1 MAGELYLSGLTGTN
15 FDGGAIVD
23 QLIRLKSLPIQKL
36 QQEKALVQ
44 AKLTSI
50 GNLSKGLGDFL
61 SLFENLK
68 LDDLFKGKGA
78 SVSDSSVLSVS
89 VTEDAPTVDF
99 SVSVN
104 KLAQGE
110 IRVSD
115 GGLTDLSSTFSSSG
129 TLIITYDTGSG
140 TEHFNVDYSST
151 DTLRDLV
158 NRINASQSRVNAS
171 VYFDG
176 SRYRLMLSEKDVG
189 ASTAE
194 TDVIQ
199 VSGLP
204 SELGSGL
211 STVQSAQNAEIVIGS
226 GSPITSPSNTFKD
239 VIGGI
244 TIEVKKVGNS
254 NVSVRESYSKVSNF
268 LNNFAKNYNATVDLV
283 DSLTVG
289 EKALFRGDYA
299 ISRVKTGM
307 ADRLD
312 PLVRLGLI
320 NYDDNG
326 KISINTDR
334 LSNLLTTD
342 PKSVRKAIE
351 DTVSSYRGYLEAQK
365 GFFGGSERTYNE
377 QIERIDE
384 RIASLTNRLA
394 QEEQILRK
402 RYAQLESFI
411 SRANEIRDRLS
422 QFIVTLSEMNKGGK

>member
-23 QLIRLKSLPIQKL
+23 QLIRLKALPIQKL

-129 TLIITYDTGSG
+129 TLTITYDTGSG
-140 TEHFNVDYSST
+140 TENFNVDYSPT

-158 NRINASQSRVNAS
+158 NRINASQNRVNAS

-211 STVQSAQNAEIVIGS
+211 STVQNAQNAEIVIGS
-226 GSPITSPSNTFKD
+226 GPPITSPSNTFKD

-244 TIEVKKVGNS
+244 TIEVKKVGSS
-254 NVSVRESYSKVSNF
+254 NVSIKESYSKVSEF
-268 LNNFAKNYNATVDLV
+268 LNNFAKNYNATVGLV

-289 EKALFRGDYA
+289 EKALFRGDYT

-384 RIASLTNRLA
+384 RVASLTKRLA

-422 QFIVTLSEMNKGGK
+422 QFIVTLSEMNKGGR